1 MTHGSPL
8 LVIDMEMS
16 TGTNEHCFNFFWA
29 RILCIFNHAFSQKNC
44 SLELL
49 ETDAHNVSILTD
61 NGIFPAI
68 ILIQIGFTEYP
79 LLISVSSFYESNT
92 VSFLVSFF
100 HMAIN
105 MFIKIEQRSTY
116 VRKPLNLIVL
126 ICAITST
133 RYVVLKLFKPD
144 GGTLSSLFKHF
155 SSSWHRYS
163 LMASSLKH
171 LHHTG

>member
-1 MTHGSPL
+1 MNT
-8 LVIDMEMS
+8 VS
-16 TGTNEHCFNFFWA
+16 TSSGHVFS
-29 RILCIFNHAFSQKNC
+29 AFSITPFPKKIW
-44 SLELL
+44 SLDLL
-49 ETDAHNVSILTD
+49 ETDADNVSILTD

-68 ILIQIGFTEYP
+68 ILIQIGFTVNP
-79 LLISVSSFYESNT
+79 LLISESLTEISFYESNT

-105 MFIKIEQRSTY
+105 MFKKIEQRSTY
-116 VRKPLNLIVL
+116 VRKPFNLIVL
-126 ICAITST
+126 ICAITSN

-163 LMASSLKH
+163 LMASSLNH